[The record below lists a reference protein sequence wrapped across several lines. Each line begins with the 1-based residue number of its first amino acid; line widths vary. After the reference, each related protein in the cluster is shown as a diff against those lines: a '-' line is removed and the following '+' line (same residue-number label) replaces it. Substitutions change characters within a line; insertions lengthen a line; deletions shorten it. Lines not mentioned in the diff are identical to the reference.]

1 MPFLQLIPD
10 SLTLGGFFFFLTV
23 AFVQRAV
30 CYFRVTVGF
39 KRKELI
45 HSANV
50 RVRRPSASAAW
61 KKEEKERT
69 TF

>member
-1 MPFLQLIPD
+1 MPLLQLIPD

-30 CYFRVTVGF
+30 CYFRVIVGF

-45 HSANV
+45 HSLLM
-50 RVRRPSASAAW
+50 
-61 KKEEKERT
+61 
-69 TF
+69 